1 MILLIE
7 QLLNGL
13 QFGVFLFLVSAG
25 LTLIF
30 GIMGVINLAHGSL
43 YMVGAYATAIGMQ
56 WTGSFW
62 WGLLMALPA
71 AAFTGWLVEL
81 VIIRQLYRRD
91 HLDQVLATFG
101 LILFLNELTTI
112 CFGRAPLF
120 LSLPETLS
128 ISVDILPG
136 LLYPLYRLLIIGTG
150 LLLAF
155 SLYLLISHT
164 RAGMLLRAGTT
175 HREMVEALGVN
186 LTLLNTGLFVLGA
199 LLAGFAG
206 ALAGPLISVEVGMG
220 ENVLILC
227 FVCIVIG
234 GLGSIRGALFGAL
247 LIGMLDTQGRAFLAS
262 GLRLILPLD
271 FADSIGAAL
280 SSMSV
285 YLLMALV
292 LIFEA
297 RLMLGVGF
305 LLIGFPWFA
314 DWLDEPYLVS
324 TASRI
329 WIYALAAMS
338 LNLLVGFAGLV
349 SFGHSAY
356 VGVGAYVVGI
366 LAWHQYEETKF
377 LGLPGTL
384 EGFISIPFAMMV
396 SGIVALGIGALCLRT
411 RGIYFIMI
419 TLAFAQMLF
428 YFFVSL
434 EQYGGDDGLMM
445 MGGRNKIPGLDLG
458 EDRQMYWLSLVA
470 LGLATWFLRRLSMS
484 RFGLV

>member
-1 MILLIE
+1 LILLIE

-128 ISVDILPG
+128 ISVEILPG

-155 SLYLLISHT
+155 FLYLLISHT
-164 RAGMLLRAGTT
+164 RAGMLIRAGTT

-247 LIGMLDTQGRAFLAS
+247 LIGMVDTLGRAFLAS

-292 LIFEA
+292 LIF
-297 RLMLGVGF
+297 R
-305 LLIGFPWFA
+305 PQ
-314 DWLDEPYLVS
+314 
-324 TASRI
+324 
-329 WIYALAAMS
+329 
-338 LNLLVGFAGLV
+338 
-349 SFGHSAY
+349 
-356 VGVGAYVVGI
+356 GI
-366 LAWHQYEETKF
+366 LPV
-377 LGLPGTL
+377 LGR
-384 EGFISIPFAMMV
+384 V
-396 SGIVALGIGALCLRT
+396 R
-411 RGIYFIMI
+411 
-419 TLAFAQMLF
+419 
-428 YFFVSL
+428 
-434 EQYGGDDGLMM
+434 
-445 MGGRNKIPGLDLG
+445 
-458 EDRQMYWLSLVA
+458 
-470 LGLATWFLRRLSMS
+470 
-484 RFGLV
+484 

>member
-71 AAFTGWLVEL
+71 AALTGWLVEL
-81 VIIRQLYRRD
+81 VVIRQLYRRD

-128 ISVDILPG
+128 ISVEILPG

-155 SLYLLISHT
+155 FLYLLISHT

-206 ALAGPLISVEVGMG
+206 AMAGPLISVEVGMG

-247 LIGMLDTQGRAFLAS
+247 LIGMVDTLGRAFLAS

-292 LIFEA
+292 LIF
-297 RLMLGVGF
+297 R
-305 LLIGFPWFA
+305 PQ
-314 DWLDEPYLVS
+314 
-324 TASRI
+324 
-329 WIYALAAMS
+329 
-338 LNLLVGFAGLV
+338 
-349 SFGHSAY
+349 
-356 VGVGAYVVGI
+356 GI
-366 LAWHQYEETKF
+366 LPV
-377 LGLPGTL
+377 LGR
-384 EGFISIPFAMMV
+384 V
-396 SGIVALGIGALCLRT
+396 R
-411 RGIYFIMI
+411 
-419 TLAFAQMLF
+419 
-428 YFFVSL
+428 
-434 EQYGGDDGLMM
+434 
-445 MGGRNKIPGLDLG
+445 
-458 EDRQMYWLSLVA
+458 
-470 LGLATWFLRRLSMS
+470 
-484 RFGLV
+484 

>member
-43 YMVGAYATAIGMQ
+43 YMVGAYAAAIGMQ
-56 WTGSFW
+56 LTGSFW
-62 WGLLMALPA
+62 WGLMMALPA
-71 AAFTGWLVEL
+71 AALTGWLVEL

-128 ISVDILPG
+128 ISVEILPG

-155 SLYLLISHT
+155 LLYLLISHT
-164 RAGMLLRAGTT
+164 RVGMLIRAGTT
-175 HREMVEALGVN
+175 HREMVEVLGVN

-247 LIGMLDTQGRAFLAS
+247 LIGMVDTLGRAFLAS
-262 GLRLILPLD
+262 GLRLILPLE

-292 LIFEA
+292 LIF
-297 RLMLGVGF
+297 R
-305 LLIGFPWFA
+305 PQ
-314 DWLDEPYLVS
+314 
-324 TASRI
+324 
-329 WIYALAAMS
+329 
-338 LNLLVGFAGLV
+338 
-349 SFGHSAY
+349 
-356 VGVGAYVVGI
+356 GI
-366 LAWHQYEETKF
+366 LPV
-377 LGLPGTL
+377 LGR
-384 EGFISIPFAMMV
+384 V
-396 SGIVALGIGALCLRT
+396 R
-411 RGIYFIMI
+411 
-419 TLAFAQMLF
+419 
-428 YFFVSL
+428 
-434 EQYGGDDGLMM
+434 
-445 MGGRNKIPGLDLG
+445 
-458 EDRQMYWLSLVA
+458 
-470 LGLATWFLRRLSMS
+470 
-484 RFGLV
+484 

>member
-128 ISVDILPG
+128 ISVEILPG

-155 SLYLLISHT
+155 FLYLLISHT

-186 LTLLNTGLFVLGA
+186 LTLLNTGLFVLGS

-247 LIGMLDTQGRAFLAS
+247 LIGMVDTLGRAFLAS

-292 LIFEA
+292 LIF
-297 RLMLGVGF
+297 R
-305 LLIGFPWFA
+305 PQ
-314 DWLDEPYLVS
+314 
-324 TASRI
+324 
-329 WIYALAAMS
+329 
-338 LNLLVGFAGLV
+338 
-349 SFGHSAY
+349 
-356 VGVGAYVVGI
+356 GI
-366 LAWHQYEETKF
+366 LPV
-377 LGLPGTL
+377 LGR
-384 EGFISIPFAMMV
+384 V
-396 SGIVALGIGALCLRT
+396 R
-411 RGIYFIMI
+411 
-419 TLAFAQMLF
+419 
-428 YFFVSL
+428 
-434 EQYGGDDGLMM
+434 
-445 MGGRNKIPGLDLG
+445 
-458 EDRQMYWLSLVA
+458 
-470 LGLATWFLRRLSMS
+470 
-484 RFGLV
+484 

>member
-71 AAFTGWLVEL
+71 AAFTGWFVEL

-128 ISVDILPG
+128 ISVEILPG

-155 SLYLLISHT
+155 FLYLLISHT

-247 LIGMLDTQGRAFLAS
+247 LIGMVDTLGRAFLAS

-292 LIFEA
+292 LIF
-297 RLMLGVGF
+297 R
-305 LLIGFPWFA
+305 PQ
-314 DWLDEPYLVS
+314 
-324 TASRI
+324 
-329 WIYALAAMS
+329 
-338 LNLLVGFAGLV
+338 
-349 SFGHSAY
+349 
-356 VGVGAYVVGI
+356 GI
-366 LAWHQYEETKF
+366 LPV
-377 LGLPGTL
+377 LGR
-384 EGFISIPFAMMV
+384 V
-396 SGIVALGIGALCLRT
+396 R
-411 RGIYFIMI
+411 
-419 TLAFAQMLF
+419 
-428 YFFVSL
+428 
-434 EQYGGDDGLMM
+434 
-445 MGGRNKIPGLDLG
+445 
-458 EDRQMYWLSLVA
+458 
-470 LGLATWFLRRLSMS
+470 
-484 RFGLV
+484 

>member
-1 MILLIE
+1 
-7 QLLNGL
+7 
-13 QFGVFLFLVSAG
+13 
-25 LTLIF
+25 
-30 GIMGVINLAHGSL
+30 MGVINLAHGSL

-101 LILFLNELTTI
+101 LILFLNEFTTI

-128 ISVDILPG
+128 ISVEILPG

-155 SLYLLISHT
+155 FLYLLISHT

-247 LIGMLDTQGRAFLAS
+247 LIGMVDTLGRAFLAS

-292 LIFEA
+292 LIF
-297 RLMLGVGF
+297 R
-305 LLIGFPWFA
+305 PQ
-314 DWLDEPYLVS
+314 
-324 TASRI
+324 
-329 WIYALAAMS
+329 
-338 LNLLVGFAGLV
+338 
-349 SFGHSAY
+349 
-356 VGVGAYVVGI
+356 GI
-366 LAWHQYEETKF
+366 LPV
-377 LGLPGTL
+377 LGR
-384 EGFISIPFAMMV
+384 V
-396 SGIVALGIGALCLRT
+396 R
-411 RGIYFIMI
+411 
-419 TLAFAQMLF
+419 
-428 YFFVSL
+428 
-434 EQYGGDDGLMM
+434 
-445 MGGRNKIPGLDLG
+445 
-458 EDRQMYWLSLVA
+458 
-470 LGLATWFLRRLSMS
+470 
-484 RFGLV
+484 

>member
-128 ISVDILPG
+128 ISVEILPG

-155 SLYLLISHT
+155 FLYLLISHT
-164 RAGMLLRAGTT
+164 RVGMLLRAGTT

-247 LIGMLDTQGRAFLAS
+247 LIGMVDTLGRAFLAS

-271 FADSIGAAL
+271 FADSISAAL

-285 YLLMALV
+285 YLMMALV
-292 LIFEA
+292 LIF
-297 RLMLGVGF
+297 R
-305 LLIGFPWFA
+305 PQ
-314 DWLDEPYLVS
+314 
-324 TASRI
+324 
-329 WIYALAAMS
+329 
-338 LNLLVGFAGLV
+338 
-349 SFGHSAY
+349 
-356 VGVGAYVVGI
+356 GI
-366 LAWHQYEETKF
+366 LPV
-377 LGLPGTL
+377 LGR
-384 EGFISIPFAMMV
+384 V
-396 SGIVALGIGALCLRT
+396 R
-411 RGIYFIMI
+411 
-419 TLAFAQMLF
+419 
-428 YFFVSL
+428 
-434 EQYGGDDGLMM
+434 
-445 MGGRNKIPGLDLG
+445 
-458 EDRQMYWLSLVA
+458 
-470 LGLATWFLRRLSMS
+470 
-484 RFGLV
+484 

>member
-71 AAFTGWLVEL
+71 AALTGWLVEL

-128 ISVDILPG
+128 ISVEILPG

-155 SLYLLISHT
+155 FLYLLISHT

-247 LIGMLDTQGRAFLAS
+247 LIGMVDTLGRAFLAS
-262 GLRLILPLD
+262 GLRLILPLE

-292 LIFEA
+292 LIF
-297 RLMLGVGF
+297 R
-305 LLIGFPWFA
+305 PQ
-314 DWLDEPYLVS
+314 
-324 TASRI
+324 
-329 WIYALAAMS
+329 
-338 LNLLVGFAGLV
+338 
-349 SFGHSAY
+349 
-356 VGVGAYVVGI
+356 GI
-366 LAWHQYEETKF
+366 LPV
-377 LGLPGTL
+377 LGR
-384 EGFISIPFAMMV
+384 V
-396 SGIVALGIGALCLRT
+396 R
-411 RGIYFIMI
+411 
-419 TLAFAQMLF
+419 
-428 YFFVSL
+428 
-434 EQYGGDDGLMM
+434 
-445 MGGRNKIPGLDLG
+445 
-458 EDRQMYWLSLVA
+458 
-470 LGLATWFLRRLSMS
+470 
-484 RFGLV
+484 

>member
-128 ISVDILPG
+128 ISVEILPG

-247 LIGMLDTQGRAFLAS
+247 LIGMVDTLGRAFLAS
-262 GLRLILPLD
+262 GLRLILPC
-271 FADSIGAAL
+271 
-280 SSMSV
+280 
-285 YLLMALV
+285 LLYTSPSP
-292 LIFEA
+292 
-297 RLMLGVGF
+297 R
-305 LLIGFPWFA
+305 
-314 DWLDEPYLVS
+314 D
-324 TASRI
+324 
-329 WIYALAAMS
+329 
-338 LNLLVGFAGLV
+338 
-349 SFGHSAY
+349 
-356 VGVGAYVVGI
+356 
-366 LAWHQYEETKF
+366 
-377 LGLPGTL
+377 
-384 EGFISIPFAMMV
+384 
-396 SGIVALGIGALCLRT
+396 
-411 RGIYFIMI
+411 
-419 TLAFAQMLF
+419 
-428 YFFVSL
+428 
-434 EQYGGDDGLMM
+434 
-445 MGGRNKIPGLDLG
+445 
-458 EDRQMYWLSLVA
+458 
-470 LGLATWFLRRLSMS
+470 
-484 RFGLV
+484 

>member
-43 YMVGAYATAIGMQ
+43 YMVGAYAAAIGMQ
-56 WTGSFW
+56 LTGSFW
-62 WGLLMALPA
+62 WGLMMALPA

-128 ISVDILPG
+128 ISVEILPG

-155 SLYLLISHT
+155 LLYLLISHT
-164 RAGMLLRAGTT
+164 RVGMLLRAGTT

-247 LIGMLDTQGRAFLAS
+247 LIGMVDTLGRAFLAS
-262 GLRLILPLD
+262 GLRLILPLE

-292 LIFEA
+292 LIF
-297 RLMLGVGF
+297 R
-305 LLIGFPWFA
+305 PQ
-314 DWLDEPYLVS
+314 
-324 TASRI
+324 
-329 WIYALAAMS
+329 
-338 LNLLVGFAGLV
+338 
-349 SFGHSAY
+349 
-356 VGVGAYVVGI
+356 GI
-366 LAWHQYEETKF
+366 LPV
-377 LGLPGTL
+377 LGR
-384 EGFISIPFAMMV
+384 V
-396 SGIVALGIGALCLRT
+396 R
-411 RGIYFIMI
+411 
-419 TLAFAQMLF
+419 
-428 YFFVSL
+428 
-434 EQYGGDDGLMM
+434 
-445 MGGRNKIPGLDLG
+445 
-458 EDRQMYWLSLVA
+458 
-470 LGLATWFLRRLSMS
+470 
-484 RFGLV
+484 

>member
-71 AAFTGWLVEL
+71 AAFTGWLVEM

-128 ISVDILPG
+128 ISVEILPG

-155 SLYLLISHT
+155 FLYLLISHT

-247 LIGMLDTQGRAFLAS
+247 LIGMVDTLGRAFLAS

-271 FADSIGAAL
+271 FADSIGAAI

-292 LIFEA
+292 LIF
-297 RLMLGVGF
+297 R
-305 LLIGFPWFA
+305 PQ
-314 DWLDEPYLVS
+314 
-324 TASRI
+324 
-329 WIYALAAMS
+329 
-338 LNLLVGFAGLV
+338 
-349 SFGHSAY
+349 
-356 VGVGAYVVGI
+356 GI
-366 LAWHQYEETKF
+366 LPV
-377 LGLPGTL
+377 LGR
-384 EGFISIPFAMMV
+384 V
-396 SGIVALGIGALCLRT
+396 R
-411 RGIYFIMI
+411 
-419 TLAFAQMLF
+419 
-428 YFFVSL
+428 
-434 EQYGGDDGLMM
+434 
-445 MGGRNKIPGLDLG
+445 
-458 EDRQMYWLSLVA
+458 
-470 LGLATWFLRRLSMS
+470 
-484 RFGLV
+484 

>member
-62 WGLLMALPA
+62 WGLLMALPV

-128 ISVDILPG
+128 ISVEILPG

-155 SLYLLISHT
+155 FLYLLISHT

-227 FVCIVIG
+227 FVCIGIG

-247 LIGMLDTQGRAFLAS
+247 LIGMGDTLGRAFLAS

-292 LIFEA
+292 LIF
-297 RLMLGVGF
+297 R
-305 LLIGFPWFA
+305 PQ
-314 DWLDEPYLVS
+314 
-324 TASRI
+324 
-329 WIYALAAMS
+329 
-338 LNLLVGFAGLV
+338 
-349 SFGHSAY
+349 
-356 VGVGAYVVGI
+356 GI
-366 LAWHQYEETKF
+366 LPV
-377 LGLPGTL
+377 LGR
-384 EGFISIPFAMMV
+384 V
-396 SGIVALGIGALCLRT
+396 R
-411 RGIYFIMI
+411 
-419 TLAFAQMLF
+419 
-428 YFFVSL
+428 
-434 EQYGGDDGLMM
+434 
-445 MGGRNKIPGLDLG
+445 
-458 EDRQMYWLSLVA
+458 
-470 LGLATWFLRRLSMS
+470 
-484 RFGLV
+484 

>member
-71 AAFTGWLVEL
+71 AAFTGWLVEF

-128 ISVDILPG
+128 ISVEILPG

-155 SLYLLISHT
+155 FLYLLISHT

-247 LIGMLDTQGRAFLAS
+247 LIGMVDTLGRAFLAS
-262 GLRLILPLD
+262 GLRLILPLE

-292 LIFEA
+292 LIF
-297 RLMLGVGF
+297 R
-305 LLIGFPWFA
+305 PQ
-314 DWLDEPYLVS
+314 
-324 TASRI
+324 
-329 WIYALAAMS
+329 
-338 LNLLVGFAGLV
+338 
-349 SFGHSAY
+349 
-356 VGVGAYVVGI
+356 GI
-366 LAWHQYEETKF
+366 LPV
-377 LGLPGTL
+377 LGR
-384 EGFISIPFAMMV
+384 V
-396 SGIVALGIGALCLRT
+396 R
-411 RGIYFIMI
+411 
-419 TLAFAQMLF
+419 
-428 YFFVSL
+428 
-434 EQYGGDDGLMM
+434 
-445 MGGRNKIPGLDLG
+445 
-458 EDRQMYWLSLVA
+458 
-470 LGLATWFLRRLSMS
+470 
-484 RFGLV
+484 

>member
-71 AAFTGWLVEL
+71 AALTGWLVEL

-128 ISVDILPG
+128 ISVEILPG

-155 SLYLLISHT
+155 FLYLLISHT

-199 LLAGFAG
+199 ILAGFAG

-247 LIGMLDTQGRAFLAS
+247 LIGMVDTLGRAFLAS
-262 GLRLILPLD
+262 GLRLILPLE

-292 LIFEA
+292 LIF
-297 RLMLGVGF
+297 R
-305 LLIGFPWFA
+305 PQ
-314 DWLDEPYLVS
+314 
-324 TASRI
+324 
-329 WIYALAAMS
+329 
-338 LNLLVGFAGLV
+338 
-349 SFGHSAY
+349 
-356 VGVGAYVVGI
+356 GI
-366 LAWHQYEETKF
+366 LPV
-377 LGLPGTL
+377 LGR
-384 EGFISIPFAMMV
+384 V
-396 SGIVALGIGALCLRT
+396 R
-411 RGIYFIMI
+411 
-419 TLAFAQMLF
+419 
-428 YFFVSL
+428 
-434 EQYGGDDGLMM
+434 
-445 MGGRNKIPGLDLG
+445 
-458 EDRQMYWLSLVA
+458 
-470 LGLATWFLRRLSMS
+470 
-484 RFGLV
+484 

>member
-62 WGLLMALPA
+62 WGLLMALHA

-128 ISVDILPG
+128 ISVEILPG

-155 SLYLLISHT
+155 FLYLLISHT

-247 LIGMLDTQGRAFLAS
+247 LIGMVDTLGRAFLAS

-292 LIFEA
+292 LIF
-297 RLMLGVGF
+297 R
-305 LLIGFPWFA
+305 PQ
-314 DWLDEPYLVS
+314 
-324 TASRI
+324 
-329 WIYALAAMS
+329 
-338 LNLLVGFAGLV
+338 
-349 SFGHSAY
+349 
-356 VGVGAYVVGI
+356 GI
-366 LAWHQYEETKF
+366 LPV
-377 LGLPGTL
+377 LGR
-384 EGFISIPFAMMV
+384 V
-396 SGIVALGIGALCLRT
+396 R
-411 RGIYFIMI
+411 
-419 TLAFAQMLF
+419 
-428 YFFVSL
+428 
-434 EQYGGDDGLMM
+434 
-445 MGGRNKIPGLDLG
+445 
-458 EDRQMYWLSLVA
+458 
-470 LGLATWFLRRLSMS
+470 
-484 RFGLV
+484 

>member
-128 ISVDILPG
+128 ISVEILPG
-136 LLYPLYRLLIIGTG
+136 LLYPLYRLLIIVTG

-155 SLYLLISHT
+155 FLYLLISHT

-247 LIGMLDTQGRAFLAS
+247 LIGMVDTLGRAFLAS

-292 LIFEA
+292 LIF
-297 RLMLGVGF
+297 R
-305 LLIGFPWFA
+305 PQ
-314 DWLDEPYLVS
+314 
-324 TASRI
+324 
-329 WIYALAAMS
+329 
-338 LNLLVGFAGLV
+338 
-349 SFGHSAY
+349 
-356 VGVGAYVVGI
+356 GI
-366 LAWHQYEETKF
+366 LPV
-377 LGLPGTL
+377 LGR
-384 EGFISIPFAMMV
+384 V
-396 SGIVALGIGALCLRT
+396 R
-411 RGIYFIMI
+411 
-419 TLAFAQMLF
+419 
-428 YFFVSL
+428 
-434 EQYGGDDGLMM
+434 
-445 MGGRNKIPGLDLG
+445 
-458 EDRQMYWLSLVA
+458 
-470 LGLATWFLRRLSMS
+470 
-484 RFGLV
+484 

>member
-128 ISVDILPG
+128 ISVEILPG
-136 LLYPLYRLLIIGTG
+136 LLYPLYRLLIIGAG

-155 SLYLLISHT
+155 FLYLIISHT

-234 GLGSIRGALFGAL
+234 GLGSIRGALFGSL
-247 LIGMLDTQGRAFLAS
+247 LIGMVDTL
-262 GLRLILPLD
+262 
-271 FADSIGAAL
+271 
-280 SSMSV
+280 
-285 YLLMALV
+285 
-292 LIFEA
+292 
-297 RLMLGVGF
+297 
-305 LLIGFPWFA
+305 
-314 DWLDEPYLVS
+314 
-324 TASRI
+324 
-329 WIYALAAMS
+329 
-338 LNLLVGFAGLV
+338 
-349 SFGHSAY
+349 
-356 VGVGAYVVGI
+356 
-366 LAWHQYEETKF
+366 
-377 LGLPGTL
+377 
-384 EGFISIPFAMMV
+384 
-396 SGIVALGIGALCLRT
+396 
-411 RGIYFIMI
+411 
-419 TLAFAQMLF
+419 
-428 YFFVSL
+428 
-434 EQYGGDDGLMM
+434 
-445 MGGRNKIPGLDLG
+445 
-458 EDRQMYWLSLVA
+458 
-470 LGLATWFLRRLSMS
+470 
-484 RFGLV
+484 